1 MKLLTRYWRKRIIS
15 AARNPQRF
23 DLNGTLAICSILG
36 VSIWGIGLWCR
47 PSPAL
52 VNRMP
57 VSLALIINHVMSAS
71 TVDLPPLD
79 QRPMLYA
86 ELELDGERIRTGL
99 EQTPQI
105 GSSIYPDWA
114 LYVDKDAIWIER
126 GHFIDVAIRIFDE
139 DSEDAD
145 DKILLTAIAFD
156 PIACLLKIGDA
167 QVDGDRQGSFCSITI
182 PELQGENGQA
192 KITLTADW

>member
-1 MKLLTRYWRKRIIS
+1 MKRPMRDWHTKIIS
-15 AARNPQRF
+15 TEGKPQRL
-23 DLNGTLAICSILG
+23 DLSVKLTVCSILG
-36 VSIWGIGLWCR
+36 VSIWGIGTWCR

-57 VSLALIINHVMSAS
+57 VSLALIINHVTSAP

-79 QRPMLYA
+79 QRPALYA
-86 ELELDGERIRTGL
+86 ELELDGERIRTDL

-126 GHFIDVAIRIFDE
+126 GHFIDAAIRIFDE
-139 DSEDAD
+139 DTEDAD
-145 DKILLTAIAFD
+145 DKILLTALAFD
-156 PIACLLKIGDA
+156 PIACHLTIGDA
-167 QVDGDRQGSFCSITI
+167 QVEGDRQGSFCHITI
-182 PELQGENGQA
+182 PELQGENGRA